1 MGGTRPG
8 SEVDDRKNVPLPKGN
23 TYFSRVTSSLVYS
36 CLSAVVYPLLP
47 SRQSVPS
54 PATWVENV
62 RLLGTVLSRGSCLGD
77 FSPQPRV
84 RGFVPHDPVV

>member
-1 MGGTRPG
+1 MAGTRTW
-8 SEVDDRKNVPLPKGN
+8 SEVGDRKNVPLPKGN

-36 CLSAVVYPLLP
+36 CMSPVVYPLLP
-47 SRQSVPS
+47 SRQSLPS
-54 PATWVENV
+54 PAKWMERV

-77 FSPQPRV
+77 CSLQPRV